1 MKDSGIDFYNSFFG
15 KYLLSVGNSTLIV
28 LLTTRVGC
36 RVSSYERR
44 RAAGQPSMKQEPDDI
59 PVICR
64 LSDAELR
71 AREATLLA
79 QFRRAVIATQELP
92 DGYSFR
98 LPGDKKSLAGVA
110 ELIAAERDCC
120 PFLTFELAAHPNMG
134 PVDVRVTGPSG
145 TKDFLRTV
153 FCEPEAAI

>member
-110 ELIAAERDCC
+110 ELIAARL
-120 PFLTFELAAHPNMG
+120 P
-134 PVDVRVTGPSG
+134 VRVVSALPIIRERFVRHVSRIDGG
-145 TKDFLRTV
+145 AHGNV
-153 FCEPEAAI
+153 A